1 MANNKK
7 TTHILHTEWS
17 NGWGG
22 QEIRILAESQAFVEK
37 GYGVTIASDPHGQLF
52 ERATDAGINTVPISM
67 HKGIDLRAL
76 KKLIQIIRNH
86 NIGIVH
92 THSSVDARYGGLA
105 ARITGRPVVRSRH
118 LSTLIKRSPLSWLLY
133 MKLADRVITSAES
146 IRQEM
151 IHRNRMSSEKI
162 IAIPAGIDE
171 KKFSLD
177 RDLPDIRS
185 KLGFSDSDFVIGVVA
200 VIRSWKGHKHLID
213 AVNLLKNRIPN
224 IRLLIVGDGPIR
236 TEIEQKIVQD
246 GLGDHALLTGHQVD
260 PAPYI
265 KAMDVAIL
273 PSYSNEATSQ
283 SLPQAMAMKRPV
295 ISTNIGGLPEVVIH
309 EKTGL
314 LVPPS
319 DTESIATAI
328 QRLFD
333 EPKLRT
339 ELSESGYRHVLEHFT
354 FSHMIDKTESV
365 YRSILKPE

>member
-1 MANNKK
+1 MNNHKE
-7 TTHILHTEWS
+7 TLHILHTEWS
-17 NGWGG
+17 KGWGG
-22 QEIRILAESQAFVEK
+22 QEIRILAESQAFIER
-37 GYGVTIASDPHGQLF
+37 GYSVTIAADPRSQLF
-52 ERATDAGINTVPISM
+52 ERANKTGINTVPISM

-76 KKLIQIIRNH
+76 IKLVRVIRNH
-86 NIGIVH
+86 NIDIVH

-105 ARITGRPVVRSRH
+105 ARLTSRPVVRSRH

-151 IHRNRMSSEKI
+151 IHRNRMSSNKI
-162 IAIPAGIDE
+162 VAIPAGIDE

-177 RDLPDIRS
+177 RDLPNIRS
-185 KLGFSDSDFVIGVVA
+185 KLGLSDSDFIIGIIA
-200 VIRSWKGHKHLID
+200 VIRSWKGHKYLID
-213 AVNLLKNRIPN
+213 AINILKDHIPN

-236 TEIEQKIVQD
+236 KEIEQKIVQD
-246 GLGDHALLTGHQVD
+246 GLVNHVFLTGHQAD
-260 PAPYI
+260 PPPYI
-265 KAMDVAIL
+265 KAMDIVVL

-283 SLPQAMAMKRPV
+283 ALPQAMAMKRP
-295 ISTNIGGLPEVVIH
+295 IIATNIGGLPEVVIH

-314 LVPPS
+314 LVPPR
-319 DTESIATAI
+319 DVESIAATI

-333 EPKLRT
+333 EPELRIQ
-339 ELSESGYRHVLEHFT
+339 LANSGYRHILEHFT